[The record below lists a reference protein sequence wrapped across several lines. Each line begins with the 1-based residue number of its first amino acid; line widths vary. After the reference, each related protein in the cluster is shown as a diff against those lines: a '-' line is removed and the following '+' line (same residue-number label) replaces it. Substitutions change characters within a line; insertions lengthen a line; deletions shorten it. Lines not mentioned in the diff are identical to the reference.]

1 MTDIVLVKSARQ
13 EVWGW
18 PAVLNFS
25 LGGMG
30 TGCYLV
36 AAMVASFWTRDAGET
51 SLVIVKILSAGLVIV
66 GFLALTVEAGR
77 PAKSYYLLHGL
88 KHSWMSLE
96 SLAGLLFVV
105 IAILEA
111 VFPSGYLQALASLA
125 AFVFLISQSFIV
137 YRARGIANW
146 NSLSTFLLFL
156 FSSLSSGA
164 GAIFLMST
172 ELAVLP
178 ATLLAG
184 SVLLLLNLAV
194 WSLFV
199 VLACKPKR
207 TRLAVLISVVQ
218 VLPLLLLLPF
228 VAGLNAPAELQVAAF
243 KLIGFLMIFAGVSQK
258 AVVIKATGYLREF
271 TFAWPDQDETQV
283 HREQND
289 GGSHD
294 NN

>member
-13 EVWGW
+13 GVWGW
-18 PAVLNFS
+18 PAVINFS

-30 TGCYLV
+30 TGCYLI
-36 AAMVASFWTRDAGET
+36 AAMVASFWVRDAGEI
-51 SLVIVKILSAGLVIV
+51 SLVIVKILSAGLVIA

-77 PAKSYYLLHGL
+77 PAKSYYLLQGL

-105 IAILEA
+105 IAILET
-111 VFPSGYLQALASLA
+111 VFSSGYLQALASLA
-125 AFVFLISQSFIV
+125 AFIFLISQCFIV
-137 YRARGIANW
+137 YRARGIASW
-146 NSLSTFLLFL
+146 NSLNTFFLFL

-164 GAIFLMST
+164 GALFLMST

-194 WSLFV
+194 WSLFIF
-199 VLACKPKR
+199 LACKPKR

-228 VAGLNAPAELQVAAF
+228 DAGLSAPAEQQVASF
-243 KLIGFLMIFAGVSQK
+243 KLIGFLMISASVSQK
-258 AVVIKATGYLREF
+258 AIVIKAAGYLREF
-271 TFAWPDQDETQV
+271 TFVWPAQDEAQV
-283 HREQND
+283 NREQNK
-289 GGSHD
+289 GGSP
-294 NN
+294 